1 MATVICVVSLKRP
14 REFDGLSGQ
23 PTTESTETVGGR
35 HLSIITWHFLETA
48 LHPRQRPY
56 NFFLFFFFSTGG
68 GDRPNGAVWS
78 GGSARQR
85 RGTAFYFH
93 FHTVSTFAAAYH
105 FWRFNRLKISLFF
118 VTPPP
123 PPSLLRQFIFGKSLE
138 CNSFPNEFISWIFN
152 RRIFRNISWSMLPA
166 DRWGRNW
173 TSTPWP
179 RPSPTCWKLAR
190 TTIVICSFS
199 NRNERVLSLFRC
211 KTAIIR
217 YM

>member
-56 NFFLFFFFSTGG
+56 NFFLFFFSTGG

-105 FWRFNRLKISLFF
+105 FWRFNRLKISLFC
-118 VTPPP
+118 PPP
-123 PPSLLRQFIFGKSLE
+123 PLSTAPSIHLVNVRNVIQMNLICNKSATR
-138 CNSFPNEFISWIFN
+138 SAN
-152 RRIFRNISWSMLPA
+152 RI
-166 DRWGRNW
+166 
-173 TSTPWP
+173 
-179 RPSPTCWKLAR
+179 KLAAPKK
-190 TTIVICSFS
+190 CQFGSQ
-199 NRNERVLSLFRC
+199 
-211 KTAIIR
+211 
-217 YM
+217 